1 MGSKPRRIPTD
12 GASIMARA
20 TNKLTTASLKTRTPG
35 VYADGGGLYL
45 QITTGKDGEPKRS
58 WLCRVRLR
66 GKVRELGL
74 GRPSEVPLA
83 DARERCAECRRLA
96 AAGIDPL
103 EHEKA
108 EAERKAAEEAERR
121 ARAMTF
127 KQAAQAY
134 IAAHEKGW
142 RNPKHRKQWS
152 ATLEAYA
159 YPEFGA
165 VSVGSVDRAMVLKV
179 IEPLWATKTE
189 TASRLRGRIE
199 AILDWATARELRTGE
214 NPARWRGALEMV
226 LPARSKV
233 QRKKHHPAMPYAE
246 VGAFMADLRSKSAA
260 GADCLQFLILTGAR
274 YNEAAGARWGEIDLL
289 AETWTVP
296 ADRMKA
302 GKAHR
307 VALSSAAMEIL
318 RHRAKKGTEP
328 GALVFSSD
336 MRKGSPV
343 SDMTLS
349 AYLRRAELPFTV
361 HGFRAS
367 FRMWAAEKTAFPRE
381 IAEAA
386 LAHTNTDRVEA
397 AYQRSD
403 FFEKRRRLMQ
413 AWADYLAK
421 PAAQAGANV
430 TDLGA
435 RRAGMKEGNG
445 NGEK

>member
-1 MGSKPRRIPTD
+1 
-12 GASIMARA
+12 MARA

-45 QITTGKDGEPKRS
+45 QVTQGKDGEPKRS
-58 WLCRVRLR
+58 WLCRVRLA
-66 GKVRELGL
+66 GKVRELGF
-74 GRPSEVPLA
+74 GRVQDLPLA
-83 DARERCAECRRLA
+83 AARERCAEYRRLA

-127 KQAAQAY
+127 KQAADAY

-142 RNPKHRKQWS
+142 KNDKHRKQWP

-159 YPEFGA
+159 YPKFGA
-165 VSVGSVDRAMVLKV
+165 VPVGAVDRAMVLKV

-199 AILDWATARELRTGE
+199 AVLDWAAVRGLRSGE

-226 LPARSKV
+226 LPARAKV
-233 QRKKHHPAMPYAE
+233 QRQKHHPSMPYAK

-274 YNEAAGARWGEIDLL
+274 YGEAAGARWGEIDLL
-289 AETWTVP
+289 AETWTLP
-296 ADRMKA
+296 PERMKA
-302 GKAHR
+302 GRTHR
-307 VALSSAAMEIL
+307 VALSSAAMDIL
-318 RHRAKKGTEP
+318 RRRAKAHGSKPDG
-328 GALVFSSD
+328 LVFESD
-336 MRKGSPV
+336 MRRGAPV
-343 SDMTLS
+343 SDMTLT

-361 HGFRAS
+361 HGFRSS
-367 FRMWAAEKTAFPRE
+367 FRVWAAEKTAFPRE
-381 IAEAA
+381 IGEAA
-386 LAHTNTDRVEA
+386 LAHTNSDRVEA

-421 PAAQAGANV
+421 PAAQGGANV

-435 RRAGMKEGNG
+435 RRAASREGNG
-445 NGEK
+445 NDEN